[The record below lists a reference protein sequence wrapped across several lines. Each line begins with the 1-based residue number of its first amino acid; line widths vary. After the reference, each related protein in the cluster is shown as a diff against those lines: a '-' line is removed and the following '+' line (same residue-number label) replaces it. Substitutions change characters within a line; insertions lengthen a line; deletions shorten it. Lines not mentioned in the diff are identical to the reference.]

1 MLSSRPPIFL
11 ISSHSNFSQLRS
23 QDPYLCTQTLRHR
36 IRSSR
41 TQITDAGSPFPSPPP
56 HRSFVLS
63 PCELD
68 SRSWSPPCSDRPS
81 ERARRR
87 SSVRR
92 RRRPTPRVDRLLL
105 TRSSPSPADASAVTY
120 CSAARA
126 IVVDKFLLEYNA
138 DTNAISFDIRCAR
151 ARSRRGITRVA
162 HPDATSLS
170 FLSAARPRSSRIS
183 MPTYSSRFRSM
194 GLVFRAML
202 MQRAPPF
209 SSFPS
214 ADQCVCQHRSTPSIR

>member
-105 TRSSPSPADASAVTY
+105 TPSRPVPRRCISSDLLQRSEGDRGRQVSPRVQCRHERHLVRYQVRARALSEGDHASRSPRRNLSLFSFGSAATVESNLDANLQFSLQVFGVSFPRDVDAASPSF
-120 CSAARA
+120 
-126 IVVDKFLLEYNA
+126 FLF
-138 DTNAISFDIRCAR
+138 SFR
-151 ARSRRGITRVA
+151 
-162 HPDATSLS
+162 
-170 FLSAARPRSSRIS
+170 
-183 MPTYSSRFRSM
+183 
-194 GLVFRAML
+194 
-202 MQRAPPF
+202 
-209 SSFPS
+209 
-214 ADQCVCQHRSTPSIR
+214 